1 MKLLLDTHVLVWFF
15 AEPSRL
21 APHVI
26 DSLRNE
32 STTILVSVASWWEL
46 AIKYSIGR
54 LEGVITPEQ
63 LRHAWLDHDT
73 VQELTITASHVMAA
87 AALPHH
93 HRDPFDRLLLAQAS
107 IERATLVSADGMVKL
122 YGVPVLEAQR

>member
-15 AEPSRL
+15 ADPSRL
-21 APHVI
+21 APHII

-46 AIKYSIGR
+46 AIKHSLGR

-63 LRHAWLDHDT
+63 LRHSWLENDT
-73 VQELTITASHVMAA
+73 VVELTIIAPHVLAA

-93 HRDPFDRLLLAQAS
+93 HRDPFDRLLIAQAK
-107 IERATLVSADGMVKL
+107 IEQATLVSADGMVNL
-122 YGVPVLEAQR
+122 YEIPVLPAQR

>member
-1 MKLLLDTHVLVWFF
+1 MKLLLDTHVLIWFF
-15 AEPSRL
+15 ADPSRL
-21 APHVI
+21 APHII

-46 AIKYSIGR
+46 AIKHSLGR

-63 LRHAWLDHDT
+63 LRHSWLDNDT
-73 VQELTITASHVMAA
+73 VEELTITALHVLTA

-93 HRDPFDRLLLAQAS
+93 HRDPFDRLLLAQAQ
-107 IERATLVSADGMVKL
+107 IEQATFVSADGMVKS
-122 YGVPVLEAQR
+122 YGVPIWAAQR